1 MATNKYYRVFK
12 QLSLQL
18 SSLGKSPKHLK
29 ISIAGLPLGLLP
41 LLFLLMGYSL
51 NAQATLRGSVRD
63 ADNGQYLTGA
73 TVYLNN
79 IKKGTDTDTLGR
91 FRFADLTPGR
101 YSVEVSFLGYQQL
114 VLSEILVSSGKEQV
128 LDIELQEAPTSLTSV
143 TVKASRA
150 PQSGAS
156 PNLLRLTQEE
166 TLRFPATFNDP
177 ARLATAYPGISSA
190 NDQANHLVIRGQSP
204 LGMHWRLEGLEI
216 VNPNHTA
223 NAGTF
228 SDRSTLSGG
237 GVNALSAQLLEEANF
252 YLGAFP
258 ASYGNATAGLLDLR
272 LRNGNNEQREYT
284 VQAGLIGF
292 DLAAE
297 GPFTTGASSYLIN
310 YRYSFTG
317 LLSDLGV
324 PLGDEDIR
332 FQDLS
337 FKLNFPGTK
346 GNSLQLFGLMG
357 TSSNEFTQ
365 PTDTTTWESEKDL
378 YHTIDFDSKMAT
390 FGFNWQQPQRD
401 KGLWQLSGAWSGIRN
416 NRLALADDLLTREYN
431 NLEQE
436 KTSLRFSYRRKLLPF
451 GSVTFGLEGL
461 YLDQKVAREF
471 PFATEGISGRVSEGV
486 VLSPYLDWRYQ
497 IKKVN
502 LQLGWRA
509 TTYLNWL
516 DEKTYSEPR
525 LAVSY
530 LANKTTVFGGEYNVT
545 TQAPS
550 PYAPQLQARK
560 ARQYSLFWNRKLG
573 DARKVSLQLYQ
584 QELSQIA
591 GAGARSS
598 INQLEIILP
607 VSSATTEG
615 RTRGVELSLQQF
627 ATGGWWYV
635 LSGSLFDA
643 RYLDEQGEWVKTRF
657 AQDFASALTFG
668 KEWSGTDQLNRTN
681 RFGFNVAVR
690 WNGGLRSAPI
700 LLDDSKTARTTVFDY
715 DAGFTR
721 QLPNYFRTDLRIYY
735 QKNHAN
741 WNSMLSLDIQNW
753 SGQQNTAFEYY
764 DRFLDQVATRYQLEF
779 IPILSYRVNF

>member
-1 MATNKYYRVFK
+1 MMVTRKHFRFFK
-12 QLSLQL
+12 TPHSIQLSLL
-18 SSLGKSPKHLK
+18 S
-29 ISIAGLPLGLLP
+29 
-41 LLFLLMGYSL
+41 LLFLCLGYSL

-63 ADNGQYLTGA
+63 ADNGQFLTGA
-73 TVYLNN
+73 TVYLKN
-79 IKKGTDTDTLGR
+79 IKKGTDTDTLGD
-91 FRFADLTPGR
+91 FRFTDLAPGR
-101 YSVEVSFLGYQQL
+101 YTIEVSFLGYQQL
-114 VLSEILVSSGKEQV
+114 EMAEVLVSTGKEQV
-128 LDIELQEAPTSLTSV
+128 LDIELQEAPTSLTSI
-143 TVKASRA
+143 TVKASRS

-177 ARLATAYPGISSA
+177 ARLATAYPGISGA

-216 VNPNHTA
+216 INPNHTA

-252 YLGAFP
+252 YLGAYP
-258 ASYGNATAGLLDLR
+258 AGYGNATAGLLDLR
-272 LRNGNNEQREYT
+272 LRNGNNEQREHT

-292 DLAAE
+292 DIATE
-297 GPFTTGASSYLIN
+297 GPIKEGASSYLIN

-337 FKLNFPGTK
+337 FKLNFPGEK
-346 GNSLQLFGLMG
+346 GNTFQLFGMMG
-357 TSSNEFTQ
+357 RSSNDFIQSE
-365 PTDTTTWESEKDL
+365 DTTAWESEKDL
-378 YHTIDFDSKMAT
+378 YSTIDFDSKMAT
-390 FGFNWQQPQRD
+390 IGFNWQQPQQD
-401 KGLWQLSGAWSGIRN
+401 KGLWLLSGAWSGIRN
-416 NRLALADDLLTREYN
+416 NRLAVASDLPNREYD

-436 KTSLRFSYRRKLLPF
+436 KTSLRLSYRRKLLPF
-451 GSVTFGLEGL
+451 GSVTFGIEGL
-461 YLDQKVAREF
+461 YLDQKVSREF
-471 PFATEGISGRVSEGV
+471 ALGSEGISGRDSDGV

-497 IKKVN
+497 IKKLN

-525 LAVSY
+525 LAISY
-530 LANKTTVFGGEYNVT
+530 LANKTTSLGGEYNVT

-573 DARKVSLQLYQ
+573 DSRKVSLQVYH
-584 QELSQIA
+584 QELTQIA
-591 GAGARSS
+591 GTGARSA

-607 VSSATTEG
+607 ESSATTEG
-615 RTRGVELSLQQF
+615 RTQGVELSLQQF

-643 RYLDEQGEWVKTRF
+643 RYLNEQDEWVKTRF
-657 AQDFASALTFG
+657 AQDFATALTFG
-668 KEWSGTDQLNRTN
+668 KEWSGLDRLDRTN

-690 WNGGLRSAPI
+690 WNGGLRSTPI
-700 LLDDSKTARTTVFDY
+700 LLQASQAARTTVFDY
-715 DAGFTR
+715 DAEFSN
-721 QLPNYFRTDLRIYY
+721 QLPAYFRTDLRIYY
-735 QKNHAN
+735 QKNHAT

-753 SGQQNTAFEYY
+753 SGQQNTAYDYY
-764 DRFLDQVATRYQLEF
+764 DRYLGEITTRYQLEF
-779 IPILSYRVNF
+779 IPILSYRINF